1 MLSTETEIFRR
12 CQASLRLL
20 KEQNKY
26 PTREDIPAIV
36 ENVFKEVQNNPIFKK
51 EHFKFIKKE
60 DVIERL
66 QQNLTTKINTTR
78 ILENKNSGHLQWLQ
92 NIDKSDWHFSQRYY
106 QYLSEKPEFGNIFTN
121 KIFNAAD
128 DILAR
133 LEDPNRGGAWRRQ
146 GLVYGNVQ
154 SGKTTSYCALINKA
168 VDAGYKIIIVLA
180 GLNNNLRAQTQI
192 ALEENFTGKKTAS
205 STDSTIGSTELGE
218 IYAEKKLKINVV
230 TNRDVKKG
238 DFKKS
243 DFNAIKDISLSD
255 IPILFVV
262 KKYGSTLNNLLLY
275 FQNRILKTND
285 QIEEPLLIID
295 DECDHG
301 SINTNDID
309 KNTNPTKLNGLIRAL
324 LAHFKKCSYVAYTA
338 TPFANIFI
346 NPEDSQLT
354 FSIEGDVAK
363 DKDGNIIWEE
373 KNFRRFKKREQI
385 IKTAKDNDLF
395 PRDFVINLPISDNYI
410 GTKKIFNLP
419 DDTDQDFE
427 SNPLPIVITFESFLK
442 YDEKLIKL
450 EKDWIPS
457 PHKKDTIFKYNG
469 DENEI
474 SPTLKYAIRSF
485 LISIA
490 VRNIRIGS
498 NKHNTMLINV
508 TNWNDTQKLIIDNV
522 KEELQYLIEGL
533 SGNQFSLLD
542 EFEKIWNDDY
552 VKTSQS
558 FNEMIKLKT
567 ININEPNGFKIL
579 DWNEI
584 KNELVKNVASK
595 KIMIHG
601 VYGDNRDVLQ
611 YDEEYKNVG
620 LNVIAVG
627 AIKLSRG
634 LVLKDLTISYF
645 KRPAKQYDTLL
656 QMGRWFGYRP
666 RYLDVCRLFL
676 EDELLT
682 WFENAAIASE
692 KLKDD
697 FKDMVNL
704 NKSPSDWGLYVKIF
718 AETKMQT
725 PTARNKMKTSAE
737 YNLAGMEAT
746 RPTTTK
752 FDLTPQILNKNLQI
766 LNELI
771 SDLRPIVKNT
781 KFLEKSNNILF
792 KDIETKKI
800 IKFIRDYN
808 SSKNERNLT
817 QSLLIKFI
825 EESFKK
831 NKLISWDLFFRGKE
845 DLEKNKFIKIGKINI
860 PVIRRNAFTGKSY
873 YNVLTPGKHYKID
886 EKGQKT
892 SWIEENIW
900 SETNDNICKT
910 FHTGNISDP
919 DDLGKLIDKD
929 EWDKALEDTVD
940 NAKENNNEK
949 IPIKPSETSIRK
961 KMKSAK
967 GYICFYLFNPSQNGH
982 EVFDRLYKNVDN
994 TVIGFVVHL
1003 PRTDLKNVKAL
1014 MNRKAQEELGLI
1026 DYDDN
1031 FYSIEEDE

>member
-66 QQNLTTKINTTR
+66 QQNITTKINTTR
-78 ILENKNSGHLQWLQ
+78 ILESRATGHLEWLQ
-92 NIDKSDWHFSQRYY
+92 NTDQSSWLFSKRFY
-106 QYLSEKPEFGNIFTN
+106 QYLSEKPEFGDIFTD
-121 KIFNAAD
+121 KIFKAAD

-133 LEDPNRGGAWRRQ
+133 LEDPNRSGEWRRQ
-146 GLVYGNVQ
+146 GLIFGNVQ

-168 VDAGYKIIIVLA
+168 VDAGYKIIIVLG

-205 STDSTIGSTELGE
+205 SRDSTIGLTDLGE
-218 IYAEKKLKINVV
+218 VNIEGNFKVNVV

-243 DFNAIKDISLSD
+243 DFDAIKDIGLSD
-255 IPILFVV
+255 SPILFVV
-262 KKYGSTLNNLLLY
+262 KKNVSTLKNLLSY
-275 FQNRILKTND
+275 FQIKISEGKD

-309 KNTNPTKLNGLIRAL
+309 KNTDPTRLNGLIRAL
-324 LAHFKKCSYVAYTA
+324 LAHFKKCSYIAYTA

-346 NPEDSQLT
+346 NPEDSQLSFT
-354 FSIEGDVAK
+354 VDGEIAK
-363 DKDGNIIWEE
+363 DKDGNIVWEE
-373 KNFRRFKKREQI
+373 KNLRKIKKREKI

-395 PRDFVINLPISDNYI
+395 PRDFVINLPLSDNYI
-410 GTKKIFNLP
+410 GAKKIFNLP
-419 DDTDQDFE
+419 DDIDENFD
-427 SNPLPIVITFESFLK
+427 SNALPIVRTFEDFLK
-442 YDEKLIKL
+442 YDEHMIKL
-450 EKDWIPS
+450 EKEWIPS
-457 PHKKDTIFKYNG
+457 PHKKDTIFRYNG

-474 SPTLKYAIRSF
+474 SPTLKYAIKSF

-498 NKHNTMLINV
+498 NKHNTMLINI
-508 TNWNDTQKLIIDNV
+508 TNYNNTQKQVIKNV
-522 KEELQYLIEGL
+522 SEELQYLIEGL
-533 SGNQFSLLD
+533 SGNYLSLLN
-542 EFEKIWNDDY
+542 EFEKIWKEDF
-552 VKTSQS
+552 VKTSNS
-558 FNEMIKLKT
+558 LNEMIKSKA

-579 DWNEI
+579 SWEEI
-584 KNELVKNVASK
+584 KKELVIAATK
-595 KIMIHG
+595 KIYVHG

-611 YDEEYKNVG
+611 YEEEYKNVG

-634 LVLKDLTISYF
+634 LVLRDLTVSYF

-676 EDELLT
+676 DDELLT

-692 KLKDD
+692 KLKED
-697 FKDMVNL
+697 FKDMIDAG
-704 NKSPSDWGLYVKIF
+704 KSPSDWGLYVKVF
-718 AETKMQT
+718 AETKIQT

-737 YNLAGMEAT
+737 YNLSGMEAT

-752 FDLTPQILNKNLQI
+752 FDLTPQALDNNLKI
-766 LNELI
+766 FEELI
-771 SDLRPIVKNT
+771 SNSEPLKENS
-781 KFLEKSNNILF
+781 KFSKKSNNILF
-792 KDIETKKI
+792 KNIDTKKVL
-800 IKFIRDYN
+800 KFLKNYK
-808 SSKNERNLT
+808 SPKNERNLIQT
-817 QSLLIKFI
+817 LLIKFI
-825 EESFKK
+825 EESLKK
-831 NKLISWDLFFRGKE
+831 DKLTSWDLFIKGKE
-845 DLEKNKFIKIGKINI
+845 DLEKNRFIKISNTEVPTII
-860 PVIRRNAFTGKSY
+860 RNAFTGKSY
-873 YNVLTPGKHYKID
+873 FNVLIPGKHYKAN
-886 EKGQKT
+886 EKGKIID
-892 SWIEENIW
+892 WIPENILN
-900 SETNDNICKT
+900 EKNDSIRKIFYT
-910 FHTGNISDP
+910 ANISDP
-919 DDLGKLIDKD
+919 NDLEKLIDND
-929 EWDKALEDTVD
+929 EWDIALKDTIE
-940 NAKENNNEK
+940 NAQENDSPK
-949 IPIKPSETSIRK
+949 IPTKPSEASIRK
-961 KMKSAK
+961 KIKPTK
-967 GYICFYLFNPSQNGH
+967 GYICFYLFNPSKNNH
-982 EVFDRLYKNVDN
+982 PTFDQLYKDVDN
-994 TVIGFVVHL
+994 VAVGFVVHL

-1014 MNRKAQEELGLI
+1014 MNKKAQEELGLI